1 LALCWGSQRR
11 SNSNHRVTSAKPWA
25 RRTSLNRGTTSWFN
39 RDKGGWGMS
48 IGLRGR
54 WWRSSWGCALD
65 IPLSIR
71 YANPSFTI
79 GKNNICKS
87 NGCSWRDRGG
97 WDGPR
102 WTRGVM
108 SMWGNTSSQSSLGIW
123 WRRVRLAGIIITL
136 GKPQHRWFFLR
147 LGHELIM
154 PRDYEKSQW
163 ERREQEM
170 KRCTL
175 SSLNRLYGGSCR

>member
-1 LALCWGSQRR
+1 
-11 SNSNHRVTSAKPWA
+11 
-25 RRTSLNRGTTSWFN
+25 
-39 RDKGGWGMS
+39 MS

-79 GKNNICKS
+79 GKNNIYKS

-102 WTRGVM
+102 RTRGVM